1 MDVLVRNQIF
11 LTFGGTLAPNN
22 SVSLRT
28 LSYTIPHFQRAIDKT
43 VYFNEVGEIRKFSSL
58 PSNLHE
64 FADFYIDK
72 LEEGSLRIPFLS
84 KLVEGVPQLYANFL
98 AQPYEQSARE
108 VVAQSKV
115 LTFDLES
122 NKVRAQHDNLD
133 EVTQENLIEAEGV
146 RKQAYAQTAVLKD
159 MSYALSVVRT
169 TPGALL
175 DIGVNTERGFSEFS
189 FDQQRA
195 TRFAKIATTQRLA
208 DPAIY
213 VGRITGL
220 ERIRA
225 TGQLQFAAK
234 FLSRAT
240 GQENKL
246 FIADYEDALRIHPH
260 NLRAEDI
267 VIWASPIAIHN
278 SFDPVRGDIVFV
290 DFASQL

>member
-1 MDVLVRNQIF
+1 MDVLVRNQIV
-11 LTFGGTLAPNN
+11 LTFGGTLAPDN

-43 VYFNEVGEIRKFSSL
+43 VYFNDVGEIRKFSSL

-64 FADFYIDK
+64 FADFYIDR

-84 KLVEGVPQLYANFL
+84 KLVEGVPQLYASFL
-98 AQPYEQSARE
+98 SQPYEQSARD
-108 VVAQSKV
+108 VIAQSKV

-133 EVTQENLIEAEGV
+133 EVTQEDLIEAEGA

-169 TPGALL
+169 TPGAILSV
-175 DIGVNTERGFSEFS
+175 GVNTDRGFSDFS

-234 FLSRAT
+234 FLSKTT
-240 GQENKL
+240 GQESKL
-246 FIADYEDALRIHPH
+246 FIADYDDALRIHPY
-260 NLRAEDI
+260 NLQAQDI

-290 DFASQL
+290 DFASQS